1 MSLKLKNCS
10 NCGRVFVDTG
20 LGICRDCHEK
30 EEEQMQEVSSYVRD
44 HPHSRVKEICEALG
58 VKERLVMRMIR
69 EGRFV
74 MDGMAIEYPCESCG
88 TPITAGRFCDKCN
101 KDLQDQLS
109 QQQKK
114 IAAQAA
120 KARTAAAK
128 AIRSLDMGMKGFR

>member
-44 HPHSRVKEICEALG
+44 HPHSRVKEIYEALG
-58 VKERLVMRMIR
+58 VKKRLVMRMIR

-74 MDGMAIEYPCESCG
+74 MDGMAIEYPCERDRNRHQG
-88 TPITAGRFCDKCN
+88 PELLHAV
-101 KDLQDQLS
+101 QLHCIVHRIKS
-109 QQQKK
+109 
-114 IAAQAA
+114 
-120 KARTAAAK
+120 T
-128 AIRSLDMGMKGFR
+128 